1 MSSNNYERLLT
12 QKQIEDIPTGLSTVP
27 ELNPMLF
34 PFQRD
39 IVAWAL
45 SRGRAAIFADCG
57 MGKTPMQ
64 LEWAKHIPGKVLI
77 LAPLAVS
84 KQTIREADKF
94 NIEGLTYSPNGEI
107 NSKITITNYER
118 LHNFDLSMFTGIV
131 LDESSILKS
140 YTGKY
145 RTEIIENSLQIPFR
159 LACTATP
166 APNDFME
173 LGNHAEFIGAMNRT
187 EMLAMF
193 FVHDGGETQ
202 KWRLK
207 RHGQSK
213 FWEWVCSWAV
223 MIQKPSDIGYDDSG
237 FVLPEL
243 NVNQVTISVD
253 EASDGMLFAMEARTL
268 IERRQ
273 ARKQTTEAR
282 CLKTAELIKD
292 SKEQWLIWCDL
303 NYESSM
309 LTKMIPNAVE
319 VKGADSQEH
328 KENSMLGF
336 SDGSVRILVTK
347 PSIAGFGMNW
357 QNCHNVIF
365 VGLSD
370 SYEKYYQAIR
380 RCWRFGQTEVV
391 NCNIVTA
398 STEGAVVA
406 NINRKEKDAQKM
418 AEMMVENMHEI
429 NQRNIHGQKRT
440 VANYETDLATGTGWK
455 YYLQDCV
462 DGVAKLE
469 ESSIG
474 YTIFSPPFASLYTY
488 SNSDRDMGNCK
499 NDDEFANHFAFL
511 IPELFRVTM
520 PGRLVSFHCMNLPT
534 TKTRDGFIGIKDFR
548 GQLIKAFQDAG
559 FIYHSEVCIWKN
571 PVVAMQRTKAL
582 GLLHKQ
588 IVKDSA
594 MARQGL
600 PDYLVT
606 MRKPGD
612 NSKPIEGELDTFVG
626 EDFTSNGRLSIDIW
640 QRYASPVWMDINPS
654 RTLQKSCARA
664 EKDERHICPLQLDV
678 IERGMQLWSMPG
690 DTVLSPFGG
699 IASEGYVAVKMK
711 RRFVGFELKHS
722 YWEQGCKN
730 LATAEHEANA
740 GTLFENEDF

>member
-1 MSSNNYERLLT
+1 MDYQQLLD
-12 QKQIEDIPTGLSTVP
+12 QKQIEDKPTGLSEVG

-34 PFQRD
+34 QFQKD
-39 IVAWAL
+39 IVEWAL
-45 SRGRAAIFADCG
+45 RRGRASIFADCG

-84 KQTIREADKF
+84 KQTMREADKF
-94 NIEGLTYSPNGEI
+94 GIKGLTYSSNGEI
-107 NSKITITNYER
+107 DSKITITNYER
-118 LHNFDLSMFTGIV
+118 LHHFDLSVFTGIV
-131 LDESSILKS
+131 LDESSILKA

-145 RTEIIENSLQIPFR
+145 RTEIIEKSKQIPFR

-173 LGNHAEFIGAMNRT
+173 LGNHAEFMGAMSRT

-193 FVHDGGETQ
+193 FIHDAGETQ

-207 RHGQSK
+207 GHGQSK

-223 MIQKPSDIGYDDSG
+223 MIRKPSDIGYDDTG
-237 FVLPEL
+237 FILPEL
-243 NVNQVTISVD
+243 SVNQVTIPVD
-253 EASDGMLFAMEARTL
+253 EPAEGMLFAMEARTL

-282 CLKTAELIKD
+282 CKKAAELVGD
-292 SKEQWLIWCDL
+292 SQEQWLIWCDL
-303 NYESSM
+303 NYESAM
-309 LTKMIPNAVE
+309 LSKMIPDAVE

-328 KENSMLGF
+328 KEKSMLGF
-336 SDGSVRILVTK
+336 SDGTVRVLVTK

-391 NCNIVTA
+391 KCHIVTA
-398 STEGAVVA
+398 STEGAVVS
-406 NINRKEKDAQKM
+406 NIGRKEKDAQKM

-429 NQRNIHGQKRT
+429 NQKNIHGQTRT
-440 VANYETDLATGTGWK
+440 LAKYETDKATGTGWE
-455 YYLQDCV
+455 YYLEDCV
-462 DGVAKLE
+462 DGVAKLKE
-469 ESSIG
+469 NSIG

-488 SNSDRDMGNCK
+488 SNSERDMGNCK
-499 NDDEFANHFAFL
+499 DGDAFADHFAFL

-520 PGRLVSFHCMNLPT
+520 PGRLLSFHCMNLPT

-559 FIYHSEVCIWKN
+559 FIFHSEVVIWKN

-594 MARQGL
+594 MSRQGL

-606 MRKPGD
+606 MRKPGE
-612 NSKPIEGELDTFVG
+612 NPIPIQGELDTFIG
-626 EDFTSNGRLSIDIW
+626 DDTFTATGRLSIDIW
-640 QRYASPVWMDINPS
+640 QRYASPVWMDINQS
-654 RTLQKSCARA
+654 RTLQKSPARA
-664 EKDERHICPLQLDV
+664 DADERHICPLQLDV
-678 IERGMQLWSMPG
+678 IERAMQLWSLPG

-699 IASEGYVAVKMK
+699 IASEGYIAVKTG
-711 RRFVGFELKHS
+711 RRSVAFELKRS

-730 LATAEHEANA
+730 MAIAEHEANR
-740 GTLFENEDF
+740 GTLFDGLEV